1 MGWDEAEEDRRMRV
15 SLKFQHRSDF
25 INGTRWRCGKEDP
38 PGETDRQIP
47 KNLAETALDG
57 VNGSPVAYG
66 KSSPQRGKIER
77 EKTMA
82 KKTLKKSKK
91 MESTKPLRK
100 SA

>member
-1 MGWDEAEEDRRMRV
+1 MARV
-15 SLKFQHRSDF
+15 RA
-25 INGTRWRCGKEDP
+25 NG
-38 PGETDRQIP
+38 
-47 KNLAETALDG
+47 ALVACRG
-57 VNGSPVAYG
+57 V
-66 KSSPQRGKIER
+66 SPQRGKIER